1 MEIETRTADQVRVPR
16 VEPDRAIVVTR
27 HGEAVCAIV
36 DIEDFRILER
46 WKEAMAAT
54 RPAPVVPGPA
64 ALEAELL
71 DDDDDE
77 FPDDATVARILGER
91 P

>member
-46 WKEAMAAT
+46 WKDAMAAT
-54 RPAPVVPGPA
+54 RPAPVPLSEA
-64 ALEAELL
+64 ALALL
-71 DDDDDE
+71 DDDDDDE